1 MAMDIAG
8 HCQSLLWW
16 LGAGI
21 FVACL
26 GREEMTYEDMLLI
39 PEEVFYVGMKV
50 SKGGGDYADIY
61 EVIRE
66 SAKAQLEK
74 IRSFGIRSSPNS
86 KGVLVFIP
94 DKQNGQ

>member
-1 MAMDIAG
+1 MIG
-8 HCQSLLWW
+8 KPIS
-16 LGAGI
+16 
-21 FVACL
+21 
-26 GREEMTYEDMLLI
+26 YEDMLLI

-74 IRSFGIRSSPNS
+74 IRSFGIRSPDS

-94 DKQNGQ
+94 DE